1 MSEENENKPT
11 ESHSEFTGPSLDV
24 ESKLVQIE
32 ELQGKI
38 RLLRW
43 GLFIGVLAIMA
54 IGISSIWGHTKKAAA
69 QAVEVY
75 KEAKEV
81 YLDVSAKIACS
92 ISKISRT

>member
-11 ESHSEFTGPSLDV
+11 ESHSGFAGSSSDV

-54 IGISSIWGHTKKAAA
+54 IGISSIWRTTKKAAA
-69 QAVEVY
+69 PAVEV
-75 KEAKEV
+75 
-81 YLDVSAKIACS
+81 
-92 ISKISRT
+92 